1 MDVDLVTNTVSFR
14 RSLVEG
20 AGGPVLAPTNTRRSH
35 RVALDQA
42 TADALDGFHDDEM
55 SRGRGSRDHFV
66 FAAGQFGER
75 PWLPNH
81 ATKLFIRYR
90 NEAESLSSGSM
101 ISGTSWP
108 PRCLT
113 PAVPVAVVAGRL
125 AHARAST
132 TLNVY
137 AHVVPGGDRL
147 AAEVLRSRL
156 TSGSPSSNSEADES
170 WVRIPVTTYYFLS
183 SRSEA

>member
-1 MDVDLVTNTVSFR
+1 VDLVTSTVSFQ

-20 AGGPVLAPTNTRRSH
+20 AAGPVLAPTKTRRAH

-42 TADALDGFHDDEM
+42 TADVLAAFHGDEV
-55 SRGRGSRDHFV
+55 SRGRGGRDHFV
-66 FAAGQFGER
+66 FAADQFGER

-81 ATKLFIRYR
+81 ATKLFFRYR
-90 NEAESLSSGSM
+90 NEAEL
-101 ISGTSWP
+101 
-108 PRCLT
+108 PRFRLHDLRHFMAT
-113 PAVPVAVVAGRL
+113 QMLDAGVPVAVVAGRL

-147 AAEVLRSRL
+147 AAEVLRWRL
-156 TSGSPSSNSEADES
+156 TSGSPS
-170 WVRIPVTTYYFLS
+170 PKL
-183 SRSEA
+183 